1 MEVDKLDKIRDNML
15 TNYME
20 LQLDY
25 IEFTKYVENKINNII
40 TEKNIVYQTIS
51 SRVKNYKSLEKK
63 LTESIINGIH
73 KNIKNLNDLSGI
85 RVIFYD
91 EHELKRIY
99 EILNKNFIIDNTK
112 YPDNI
117 IEYDGINVTL
127 SLKEKI
133 NKFSDMKCELQL
145 TTLMSHAMNEFG
157 HNVLY
162 KDVLELESKN
172 KNEYDNIKN
181 IFNDTRIKVLEVM
194 KTLEFINHRIDS
206 LKNGSLTLELI
217 VNPMFVESI
226 KSINNLEE
234 VEITINKL
242 IEVIPLINNDEIN
255 INKIID
261 SNIILEIVKKFIS
274 LPEENE
280 SGINYDT
287 YDYKFDKLFEF
298 LLRYMYLW
306 VKDYQEIINI
316 LYLKVNSLK
325 KTRVKDNFK
334 KFLKD
339 CLINDKVNSHRKI
352 ANFQLH
358 NLAYKYIMK
367 SQKET
372 YPEVKMILATEF
384 CNFKY
389 SFCEETGPMQ
399 VNIVMTAL
407 EPNEAYKLKI
417 KNVVKKCCSIFIK
430 EQTIDN
436 FNKLV
441 SIVKSNV
448 DTETDSFKIVEVY
461 DFFENNYDK
470 IDDYYKSELYKNTYF
485 IKKAKIK
492 DSNFYKKLK
501 FDRTHILY
509 SYLFCNFIDEI
520 PGAKYR
526 EREEYREKFLNSYI
540 EHFNI
545 DNVEEAIKI
554 INILE
559 VHKKDIKNLNVVSRF
574 LIKIGE
580 KIELSKQIYE
590 KTRNSYILVGI
601 VNVEST
607 YEINLRN
614 EEEIKNLTEAIY
626 YSQTYNNDLIKVL
639 SKYVKESKNHLL
651 YKEFIRLVFDSIE
664 LFQITDYRNQVL
676 DELTIANKKCIDMM
690 EYIFIRPDVE
700 EYIINNLCLEEIKII
715 INNTKF
721 NTISYLNESFYESV
735 FEKYPEVIRN
745 FIEEQVENEQED
757 KYYNNDYSLKECSN
771 YKEELENNLM
781 LCIKILNKK
790 PFYKVSQF
798 VRYLLG
804 DFDNDIEKKLINILS
819 NKNDNATLKSI
830 LNICRILSVSVD
842 GWHIYEKIIELL
854 DADDKLLREI
864 SCLLFDTG
872 VVSGEYGIA
881 NSFKSKYDFLKT
893 IKSKNEN
900 VNLFVKNQIK
910 RFEALYKSEK
920 METDKEIIKRRVEY
934 ELDHKKEEN
943 TNKTDEI

>member
-1 MEVDKLDKIRDNML
+1 
-15 TNYME
+15 
-20 LQLDY
+20 
-25 IEFTKYVENKINNII
+25 
-40 TEKNIVYQTIS
+40 
-51 SRVKNYKSLEKK
+51 
-63 LTESIINGIH
+63 
-73 KNIKNLNDLSGI
+73 
-85 RVIFYD
+85 
-91 EHELKRIY
+91 
-99 EILNKNFIIDNTK
+99 
-112 YPDNI
+112 
-117 IEYDGINVTL
+117 
-127 SLKEKI
+127 
-133 NKFSDMKCELQL
+133 MKCELQL

-157 HNVLY
+157 HDVLY

-172 KNEYDNIKN
+172 KNEYGNIKN

-226 KSINNLEE
+226 KSINNLED
-234 VEITINKL
+234 VENTINKL
-242 IEVIPLINNDEIN
+242 IEVIPLINNDEIS
-255 INKIID
+255 INKIMD

-274 LPEENE
+274 LPDENE

-316 LYLKVNSLK
+316 LYLKVNSLNK
-325 KTRVKDNFK
+325 ACVKDNFK

-407 EPNEAYKLKI
+407 EPNGAYKLKI
-417 KNVVKKCCSIFIK
+417 KNVIKKCCSIFIK

-485 IKKAKIK
+485 IKNAKIK

-501 FDRTHILY
+501 SDKTYILY

-520 PGAKYR
+520 PGVKYR
-526 EREEYREKFLNSYI
+526 ESEEYREKFLNSYI

-545 DNVEEAIKI
+545 NNVEEIIKI
-554 INILE
+554 INIIE
-559 VHKKDIKNLNVVSRF
+559 VHKNDIKNLNVASRF

-601 VNVEST
+601 VKVEPT

-614 EEEIKNLTEAIY
+614 EEEIKNLAEAMY

-639 SKYVKESKNHLL
+639 SKYIKESKNHLL

-676 DELTIANKKCIDMM
+676 DELIIANKKCIDMM
-690 EYIFIRPDVE
+690 EYIFIRPDVKK
-700 EYIINNLCLEEIKII
+700 YIINNLCLEEIKII

-721 NTISYLNESFYESV
+721 NTISYLNKSFYESV
-735 FEKYPEVIRN
+735 FEKYPEVIRK
-745 FIEEQVENEQED
+745 FLEEQVENEQEN

-771 YKEELENNLM
+771 YKEELENNLI

-804 DFDNDIEKKLINILS
+804 NFDNDIEKN
-819 NKNDNATLKSI
+819 
-830 LNICRILSVSVD
+830 
-842 GWHIYEKIIELL
+842 
-854 DADDKLLREI
+854 
-864 SCLLFDTG
+864 
-872 VVSGEYGIA
+872 
-881 NSFKSKYDFLKT
+881 
-893 IKSKNEN
+893 
-900 VNLFVKNQIK
+900 
-910 RFEALYKSEK
+910 
-920 METDKEIIKRRVEY
+920 
-934 ELDHKKEEN
+934 
-943 TNKTDEI
+943 